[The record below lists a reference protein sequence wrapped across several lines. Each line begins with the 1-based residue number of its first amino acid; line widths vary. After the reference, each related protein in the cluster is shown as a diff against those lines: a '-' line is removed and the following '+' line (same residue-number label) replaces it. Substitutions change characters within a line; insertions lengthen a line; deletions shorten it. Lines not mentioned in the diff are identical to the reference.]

1 MIYFASSLEKPQYN
15 YGSSKSN
22 QAEIG
27 RAISIIHIFREAS
40 LCLGLPRNYF
50 LPHQRE
56 AKNHPD
62 GLIIDRIF
70 MDDNTTNK
78 GGRPKKKLSEK
89 RSYSVLLKLNTKEY
103 FTLKSKAN
111 EAGLNKSEYLRT
123 LIYES
128 QVKARITPE
137 QMNEI
142 RQLHQPCIST

>member
-1 MIYFASSLEKPQYN
+1 
-15 YGSSKSN
+15 
-22 QAEIG
+22 
-27 RAISIIHIFREAS
+27 
-40 LCLGLPRNYF
+40 
-50 LPHQRE
+50 
-56 AKNHPD
+56 
-62 GLIIDRIF
+62 

-142 RQLHQPCIST
+142 RQLTGIANNNINQIARRLNTYGISAALTELKLLRIYVDKHLKDLKL

>member
-1 MIYFASSLEKPQYN
+1 MTE
-15 YGSSKSN
+15 
-22 QAEIG
+22 
-27 RAISIIHIFREAS
+27 
-40 LCLGLPRNYF
+40 
-50 LPHQRE
+50 
-56 AKNHPD
+56 
-62 GLIIDRIF
+62 
-70 MDDNTTNK
+70 DNSNK

-89 RSYSVLLKLNTKEY
+89 RSYSILLKLNTKEY

-142 RQLHQPCIST
+142 RQLTGIANNINQIARRLNSYGRSTAPTELKLLRMLVDKHLKGLKS

>member
-1 MIYFASSLEKPQYN
+1 
-15 YGSSKSN
+15 
-22 QAEIG
+22 
-27 RAISIIHIFREAS
+27 
-40 LCLGLPRNYF
+40 
-50 LPHQRE
+50 
-56 AKNHPD
+56 
-62 GLIIDRIF
+62 

-89 RSYSVLLKLNTKEY
+89 RNYSVLLKLNTKEY

-142 RQLHQPCIST
+142 RQLTGIANNINQIARRLNTYGISAAPTELKLLRIYVDKHLKDLKLGLQRSSKGHHSLEWLPTCWVSVKGWLVFLMAKV

>member
-1 MIYFASSLEKPQYN
+1 MCF
-15 YGSSKSN
+15 
-22 QAEIG
+22 
-27 RAISIIHIFREAS
+27 
-40 LCLGLPRNYF
+40 GLPKTYF
-50 LPHQRE
+50 SPHQRE

-142 RQLHQPCIST
+142 RQLTGIANNINQIACRLNTYGISAAPTELKLLRICVDKHLKDLKS

>member
-1 MIYFASSLEKPQYN
+1 MIHFASSLEKPQYN

-27 RAISIIHIFREAS
+27 RAISIIQIFREAS
-40 LCLGLPRNYF
+40 LCFWLPKTYF
-50 LPHQRE
+50 SPHQRE

-111 EAGLNKSEYLRT
+111 EAG
-123 LIYES
+123 
-128 QVKARITPE
+128 
-137 QMNEI
+137 
-142 RQLHQPCIST
+142 